1 MYALLCS
8 PLETAAEAVI
18 LEAVLRHFGRV
29 EKIAAIEDEG
39 AAHGLRNAGPVK
51 FAKLG
56 PLGEDEQCV
65 GVAGD
70 AVRIAA
76 EFDLGENGGSFVHGL
91 LVVGAK
97 IRTFS
102 EQASDDFERGR
113 KANVVG
119 IGFEREAQ
127 DTDLFVLDDPK
138 SLANFF
144 DEQID
149 AALVDLLGFFEH
161 VEIDAGMFGEADKS
175 LNVLGQAEAAEAKS
189 RIQELAAD
197 ARIEPHGVDN
207 FLNIGSDSFTQV
219 GNHVGVGNFQ
229 GEERVGGVLDEFGAV
244 DGGEH
249 ELGRFRGRAA
259 AQVNGALEFCFQDG
273 TVDFAELFFG
283 VFVFDAEDDTIG
295 MKKVLDSGAFA

>member
-1 MYALLCS
+1 MLCS
-8 PLETAAEAVI
+8 PLETATEAVI

-39 AAHGLRNAGPVK
+39 AAHRVRNAGPIK

-76 EFDLGENGGSFVHGL
+76 EFDLGENGGSFGHGL

-97 IRTFS
+97 IRTFG

-113 KANVVG
+113 EANVVG

-127 DTDLFVLDDPK
+127 DADLFVLDDPK
-138 SLANFF
+138 RLANFF
-144 DEQID
+144 DKQID

-161 VEIDAGMFGEADKS
+161 VEVHA
-175 LNVLGQAEAAEAKS
+175 
-189 RIQELAAD
+189 
-197 ARIEPHGVDN
+197 
-207 FLNIGSDSFTQV
+207 
-219 GNHVGVGNFQ
+219 
-229 GEERVGGVLDEFGAV
+229 
-244 DGGEH
+244 
-249 ELGRFRGRAA
+249 
-259 AQVNGALEFCFQDG
+259 
-273 TVDFAELFFG
+273 
-283 VFVFDAEDDTIG
+283 
-295 MKKVLDSGAFA
+295 